1 MKGYLLGR
9 VTDEQEL
16 SGHKGRAR
24 QVREGVLGIQAQERE
39 KRKEEKEEEERK
51 EGNQSNGQEKG
62 NDHQCLCRGLG

>member
-39 KRKEEKEEEERK
+39 KRKEGRRREEGGEPEQWTRK
-51 EGNQSNGQEKG
+51 GQ
-62 NDHQCLCRGLG
+62 